1 METSFHLIKGHN
13 SGIILVRN
21 IKIKIN
27 LYFIHLNIIKKCKLN
42 RYQKQKPNKKK
53 LFTLD

>member
-42 RYQKQKPNKKK
+42 RYQKQKPNKKT